1 MSSSNL
7 SHYTVDTG
15 DLRISPRNEVDER
28 TLEMLTPI
36 VRAGLGIIAGLSI
49 VLETHRVDKDAEVW
63 VFTLGFKPD
72 APAVRC
78 WLSRTPNAEFWQ
90 FGVPEPPAPWLAV
103 ALLDEATN
111 LTSEQVF
118 TLGNVERCVA
128 WACLELSALPC

>member
-36 VRAGLGIIAGLSI
+36 VRAGLGIVGGLSI

-63 VFTLGFKPD
+63 VFALGFKPD

-103 ALLDEATN
+103 SLLDEATN
-111 LTSEQVF
+111 LTSEQVSA
-118 TLGNVERCVA
+118 LGDSERCVA
-128 WACLELSALPC
+128 WALLETAVPS

>member
-90 FGVPEPPAPWLAV
+90 FGVPEPLAPWLAV

-111 LTSEQVF
+111 LTSEQVSA
-118 TLGNVERCVA
+118 LGDSERCVA
-128 WACLELSALPC
+128 WALLETAVPS